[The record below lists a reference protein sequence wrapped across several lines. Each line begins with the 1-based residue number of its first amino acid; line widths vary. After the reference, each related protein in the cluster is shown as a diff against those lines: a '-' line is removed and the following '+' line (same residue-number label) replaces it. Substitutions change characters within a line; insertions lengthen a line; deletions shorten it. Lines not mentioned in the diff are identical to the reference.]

1 MGFWSSLA
9 GIGASLIPG
18 VGAFAGPL
26 VGGLLGGIGGSKGSA
41 ATAQTDPLKN
51 PEIQKLL
58 QGLQAPT
65 AAPAE
70 TTQAG
75 NYYRTLLG
83 GSQTETE
90 SMLAP
95 EVSTITRQYDKAAQA
110 AAELGPR
117 GGGRTAQMASL
128 PFQKLQAYGDLLAKL
143 KSQAP
148 AGLAQIGGQ
157 KQQAQTARQG
167 QYAGVLGSVLGQQG
181 EMARQQQQQQYES
194 ATGLGKGIGGLLTNV
209 LSGIKFG
216 GGGGKSSAPFGT
228 YTTTD

>member
-9 GIGASLIPG
+9 KIGTGLIPG
-18 VGAFAGPL
+18 VGGIAGSL
-26 VGGLLGGIGGSKGSA
+26 IGGLIGGGGGGS
-41 ATAQTDPLKN
+41 TAQTDPLKN

-58 QGLQAPT
+58 QGLQTPT

-117 GGGRTAQMASL
+117 GGGRTAQMTSL

-143 KSQAP
+143 KSGAP
-148 AGLAQIGGQ
+148 QGLQQIGAQ
-157 KQQAQTARQG
+157 RQQAQTARQG
-167 QYAGVLGSVLGQQG
+167 QYAGVLGSLLGQQG
-181 EMARQQQQQQYES
+181 AMTRQQQQQQYES

-216 GGGGKSSAPFGT
+216 RGDKSSAPFGT